1 VFSAPVL
8 TGDQNPMPIVILLV
22 VALALATR
30 SRRAGPRRWFTVRE
44 AAAYSKLGTRTIR
57 KRIAEGILPAYTPR
71 GSRLIRIDGDD
82 LDDMMAGDGR
92 IPSAHLARAAGDGD
106 G

>member
-1 VFSAPVL
+1 MTRP
-8 TGDQNPMPIVILLV
+8 
-22 VALALATR
+22 R
-30 SRRAGPRRWFTVRE
+30 SRTTGPRRWFTVRE
-44 AAAYSKLGTRTIR
+44 AAAYSKLATRTIR

-82 LDDMMAGDGR
+82 LDAMITADGR
-92 IPSAHLARAAGDGD
+92 IPSAHLAKASGDGD